1 MGYEAITIAAGA
13 DMSAAN
19 FQFLAIA
26 LDDGLVAA
34 AGGEAGGILQN
45 RPKSGEHA
53 TLFYSG
59 ESEYRAGAA
68 VVKGARLA
76 PANSGWIITVA
87 SGGFSVGRAL
97 AAVASGGIGRG
108 VFNFANGAVTGA

>member
-1 MGYEAITIAAGA
+1 MGYEAVTVSAGA
-13 DMSAAN
+13 DMNTEA
-19 FQFLAIA
+19 FQFHAIA

-34 AGGEAGGILQN
+34 NGGEAGGILQN
-45 RPKSGEHA
+45 KPKSGEFA
-53 TLFYSG
+53 TLYYLG

-76 PANSGWIITVA
+76 VAASGWISTVA

-97 AAVASGGIGRG
+97 AAVASGGVGRG
-108 VFNFANGAVTGA
+108 VFNFANGGVTGA